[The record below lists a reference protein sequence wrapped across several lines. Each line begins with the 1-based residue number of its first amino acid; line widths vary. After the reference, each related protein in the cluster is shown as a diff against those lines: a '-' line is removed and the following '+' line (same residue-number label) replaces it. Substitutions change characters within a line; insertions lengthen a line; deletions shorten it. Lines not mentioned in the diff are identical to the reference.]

1 MRLKLTQQQ
10 IVCLL
15 TLLKNIH
22 VVPFESSYEKEL
34 TIGVLKRLYSK
45 LMLKGFHDKKVNS
58 VQLEEETICALNYVM
73 SKVGGFEMFQPLI
86 ASELNLTFSQVNKHY
101 VGSLRFQ
108 ENLIQ
113 INHEVQI

>member
-1 MRLKLTQQQ
+1 MRLRLTQQQ

-34 TIGVLKRLYSK
+34 TIGVLKRLYNK
-45 LMLKGFHDKKVNS
+45 LILKGFHDKKVNS

-73 SKVGGFEMFQPLI
+73 SNIGGFEMFQPLI
-86 ASELNLTFSQVNKHY
+86 ASELNLIFSQLNKHY

-108 ENLIQ
+108 ENLIAL
-113 INHEVQI
+113 NNSL

>member
-1 MRLKLTQQQ
+1 MRLRLTQQQ

-86 ASELNLTFSQVNKHY
+86 ASELNLIFSQVNKHY

-108 ENLIQ
+108 ENLIAL
-113 INHEVQI
+113 NNSL

>member
-1 MRLKLTQQQ
+1 MRLKLNQQQ
-10 IVCLL
+10 IICLL

-22 VVPFESSYEKEL
+22 IVPFESSYEKEL
-34 TIGVLKRLYSK
+34 SIGVLKRFYNK

-86 ASELNLTFSQVNKHY
+86 ASELNLIFSQVNKHY

-108 ENLIQ
+108 ENLIAL
-113 INHEVQI
+113 NNSL